1 MATGGKVPLLGFI
14 ASVRNLVLLG
24 FGLGGV
30 EDAYLDDFIE
40 VPAVGR
46 MVTVQAVGRMVTVPA
61 SGRGR

>member
-1 MATGGKVPLLGFI
+1 MATGGKVPLLGFV
-14 ASVRNLVLLG
+14 ASIRNLVLLG

-30 EDAYLDDFIE
+30 EAAYLDDFIE

-46 MVTVQAVGRMVTVPA
+46 MVTVPA